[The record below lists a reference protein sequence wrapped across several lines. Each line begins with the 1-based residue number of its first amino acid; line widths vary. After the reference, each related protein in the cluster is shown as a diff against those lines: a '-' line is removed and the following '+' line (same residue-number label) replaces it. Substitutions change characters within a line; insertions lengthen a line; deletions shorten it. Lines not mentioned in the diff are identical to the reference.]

1 MSMKRHSSLIEAG
14 TSRELA
20 KSSPKDHESAVLAR
34 AVEVIGDKREAMRW
48 MGTPVRA
55 LKYATPVS
63 LIHNARGRKA
73 VIEVLGRLENGVL

>member
-1 MSMKRHSSLIEAG
+1 MKRHSVYIEPG
-14 TSRELA
+14 TSRGSA
-20 KSSPKDHESAVLAR
+20 SSSPKDHESAVLAR
-34 AVEVIGDKREAMRW
+34 AVEVIGDKGVAMRW

-63 LIHNARGRKA
+63 LIHNAKGRKA